1 MTVLPAI
8 KRDCVVF
15 VTLLLDDSDS
25 IHEFGNVSAIT
36 RGANEFRRHIVE
48 RADGGMP
55 TFLRFA
61 TFNGGDLG
69 EGFVED
75 RSTSPLSDGDW
86 FSPGHRTP
94 LFAAARRALRHA
106 EAAAHAYRE
115 EHGGKVLTITV
126 IMTDGADNH
135 SGTVTARRVKRRVEQ
150 MVATGQHM
158 VVGCGVD
165 DGQTNFREVFRSMGI
180 PEHLVKV
187 LKREDK
193 DIEEGLTDLGGFTAG
208 STASHEAFTRSSTFG
223 FDPNPSTP

>member
-1 MTVLPAI
+1 MTDLPVI
-8 KRDCVVF
+8 QRDCVVF

-25 IHEFGNVSAIT
+25 IREFGNVAAIT

-61 TFNGGDLG
+61 TFNRGDLG

-75 RSTSPLSDGDW
+75 RLTSPLSDGGW
-86 FSPGHRTP
+86 FSRGQRTP
-94 LFAAARRALRHA
+94 LFRATRRALRYI
-106 EAAAHAYRE
+106 EATARSYRE
-115 EHGGKVLTITV
+115 EHGGNVLTITV

-135 SGTVTARRVKRRVEQ
+135 SGTVTARRVRRRLEQ

-187 LKREDK
+187 LERDDG
-193 DIEEGLTDLGGFTAG
+193 DIEEGLADLGGFTAG
-208 STASHEAFTRSSTFG
+208 STASHEAFTRSIMVGFG
-223 FDPNPSTP
+223 PDSSTP